1 MADFLYNN
9 YRTRDEGYL
18 TNLSSKIVKRETLN
32 VVAKEIGLD
41 KLVNLPIHTTSHNLN
56 VYGNAFEALI
66 GAIYLDKGYEQCKKF
81 VYDVI
86 FAKYISV
93 KKLEKATENFKSQLL
108 EWSQKRKINVDFEII
123 DDVMDAENNH
133 IFKCAVKIDGKVVAN
148 GNGYSKKESQQRAAK
163 AAINFVK
170 KHYEC
175 PKKSSINS
183 QIGQ

>member
-1 MADFLYNN
+1 
-9 YRTRDEGYL
+9 
-18 TNLSSKIVKRETLN
+18 
-32 VVAKEIGLD
+32 
-41 KLVNLPIHTTSHNLN
+41 

-163 AAINFVK
+163 AGTQSTKPGNTQGQSQGEQGKITSIKELDSWLETQK
-170 KHYEC
+170 K
-175 PKKSSINS
+175 
-183 QIGQ
+183 